1 MSRFSTNYREN
12 IVSYDMAILDQRT
25 LDFVSSS
32 EEQTVR
38 LGVRLGELLQ
48 GEDVICLSGELGA
61 GKTALARG
69 VGRGWGTALRV
80 TSPTYTIINEYP
92 RSHDGRI
99 LYHLDCY
106 RLESEMDAESIAF
119 DDILLSNGALMIEW
133 PEKIGWLLPA
143 NRITIRMSYIS
154 DTRRKLHIKAAGE
167 RSEALLDAFRKSA
180 FGG

>member
-1 MSRFSTNYREN
+1 
-12 IVSYDMAILDQRT
+12 MAILDQRT

-38 LGVRLGELLQ
+38 LGVRLGELL
-48 GEDVICLSGELGA
+48 EPNDIICLFGELGA

-69 VGRGWGTALRV
+69 IGRGWGTAYRV

-106 RLESEMDAESIAF
+106 RLESEADAETIGF
-119 DDILLSNGALMIEW
+119 EDILMAGGALMIEW
-133 PEKIGWLLPA
+133 PNNIEWLLPE
-143 NRITIRMSYIS
+143 NKISIEMSYVS
-154 DTRRKLHIKAAGE
+154 ETRRKLHIKAEGE
-167 RSEALLDAFRKSA
+167 RSEALLDEFRKSA
-180 FGG
+180 FGR